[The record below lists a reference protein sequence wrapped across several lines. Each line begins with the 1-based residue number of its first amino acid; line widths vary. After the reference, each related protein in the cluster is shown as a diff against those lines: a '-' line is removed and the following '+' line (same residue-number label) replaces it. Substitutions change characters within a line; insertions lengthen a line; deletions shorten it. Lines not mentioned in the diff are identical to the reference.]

1 MCFIDDDPPPIV
13 SPEAAKHD
21 VCDYHWTC
29 QNKKTKTTR
38 ELRDALNAMNLFQL
52 CDSEGKRQERRSR
65 TPQFDC
71 PTHGRLC
78 WHEKIEADSMGAW
91 VLFSCGFAGK
101 MFDEGERGREK
112 QVKHLKT
119 PRRGRIR
126 HQVHERVLV
135 DCKHVDTT
143 VLDFAP
149 LDVNLLL
156 NCKLLLSTEMQ
167 NHL

>member
-1 MCFIDDDPPPIV
+1 MR
-13 SPEAAKHD
+13 ENAKNVGLVLHNSIAPRTE
-21 VCDYHWTC
+21 DYVGM
-29 QNKKTKTTR
+29 K
-38 ELRDALNAMNLFQL
+38 
-52 CDSEGKRQERRSR
+52 
-65 TPQFDC
+65 
-71 PTHGRLC
+71 
-78 WHEKIEADSMGAW
+78 KIEADSMGAW

>member
-1 MCFIDDDPPPIV
+1 MR
-13 SPEAAKHD
+13 ENAKNVGLVLH
-21 VCDYHWTC
+21 
-29 QNKKTKTTR
+29 KTIAHAQTTM
-38 ELRDALNAMNLFQL
+38 LILQ
-52 CDSEGKRQERRSR
+52 
-65 TPQFDC
+65 
-71 PTHGRLC
+71 
-78 WHEKIEADSMGAW
+78 KIEADSMGAW

-126 HQVHERVLV
+126 HQVHERVL
-135 DCKHVDTT
+135 DVDTT